1 MKRKLKELRRRGEI
15 RRAKEEKDLNK
26 RKDRGDLREER
37 KKKMLK
43 TTYRREERL
52 LELALEFW
60 ECKK

>member
-43 TTYRREERL
+43 TTYKREERL

>member
-26 RKDRGDLREER
+26 RKDRGDLRGER

-43 TTYRREERL
+43 TTYKREERL